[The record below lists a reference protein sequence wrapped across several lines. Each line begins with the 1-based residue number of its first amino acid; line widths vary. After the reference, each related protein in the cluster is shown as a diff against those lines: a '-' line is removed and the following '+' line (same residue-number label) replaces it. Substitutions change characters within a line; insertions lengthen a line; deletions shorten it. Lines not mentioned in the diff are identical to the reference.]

1 MKKWY
6 LGMVLSTSVSLTSMT
21 ARALQTMRRC
31 GDPRFEGSAP
41 RIRHQLISQI
51 DFVRKLEQA

>member
-1 MKKWY
+1 
-6 LGMVLSTSVSLTSMT
+6 MT